1 MRSRSARG
9 FTMVEMMFAIMI
21 LSIVLLALVSVLGT
35 ILDNQMSGRT
45 YDKVSIATNML
56 FGQARLALAEK
67 FDRPLVPDVFPSGRQ
82 KLANLEGI
90 SYEISETMEPG
101 RSDLARV
108 VLTIYWTDKSAERHK
123 TMSTKFL
130 RVK

>member
-1 MRSRSARG
+1 MCPRSTRG

-45 YDKVSIATNML
+45 YDKVSIAANMV
-56 FGQARLALAEK
+56 FGQARLALAER

-82 KLANLEGI
+82 KLANLEGV
-90 SYEISETMEPG
+90 SYELSETKE
-101 RSDLARV
+101 RKDLARV
-108 VLTIYWTDKSAERHK
+108 DLTIHWTDKNVDRHK

>member
-1 MRSRSARG
+1 
-9 FTMVEMMFAIMI
+9 MVEMMFAIMI

-45 YDKVSIATNML
+45 YDKVSIAANMI
-56 FGQARLALAEK
+56 FGQARLALAEH

-82 KLANLEGI
+82 KLANLDGV
-90 SYEISETMEPG
+90 SYELSETME
-101 RSDLARV
+101 RNDLARV
-108 VLTIYWTDKSAERHK
+108 DLTIHWTDKNVDRHK